1 MNDKKKVNSIW
12 LRILIYS
19 TIINIL
25 FLIFTIIDKSMIA
38 IIIEEFL
45 CLWNLTA
52 LGFFILTF
60 SIQYKRFEI
69 DDNVIEVYAGFSKH
83 YIKVNGEIKDEY
95 VSDFSLTD
103 IKMSYVLNGHTITVT
118 VTPSNYVIVKCD
130 NELIK

>member
-12 LRILIYS
+12 LRILICS

-38 IIIEEFL
+38 IIIEALL
-45 CLWNLTA
+45 CLCNLTA

-95 VSDFSLTD
+95 VSVFSLTD
-103 IKMSYVLNGHTITVT
+103 IKMSYTLNGHTITVT

>member
-1 MNDKKKVNSIW
+1 MNDKKRVNSIW
-12 LRILIYS
+12 LRILICS
-19 TIINIL
+19 TIINII
-25 FLIFTIIDKSMIA
+25 FLVFTIINKSMIA
-38 IIIEEFL
+38 IIIEALL

-118 VTPSNYVIVKCD
+118 VTPSNYVIIKCD

>member
-1 MNDKKKVNSIW
+1 MNDKKRVNSIW
-12 LRILIYS
+12 LRILICS
-19 TIINIL
+19 TIINII
-25 FLIFTIIDKSMIA
+25 FLVFTIINKSMIA
-38 IIIEEFL
+38 IIIEALL

-60 SIQYKRFEI
+60 SIQYKKFEI
-69 DDNVIEVYAGFSKH
+69 EDNVIEVYAGFSKH

-95 VSDFSLTD
+95 ISDFSLTD
-103 IKMSYVLNGHTITVT
+103 IKMSYVMNGHTITVT

>member
-1 MNDKKKVNSIW
+1 MNDKKKVISIW
-12 LRILIYS
+12 LRILICS

-25 FLIFTIIDKSMIA
+25 FLIFTKINKRMIA
-38 IIIEEFL
+38 IIIEAIL

-69 DDNVIEVYAGFSKH
+69 DDNVIEVYEGFSKH

>member
-1 MNDKKKVNSIW
+1 MNDKKKVISIW
-12 LRILIYS
+12 LRILICS

-25 FLIFTIIDKSMIA
+25 FLIFTIINKSMIA
-38 IIIEEFL
+38 IIIEAFL

-60 SIQYKRFEI
+60 SIQYKRFDI

>member
-1 MNDKKKVNSIW
+1 
-12 LRILIYS
+12 
-19 TIINIL
+19 
-25 FLIFTIIDKSMIA
+25 MIA
-38 IIIEEFL
+38 IIIEAFL

>member
-1 MNDKKKVNSIW
+1 MNDKKKVISIW
-12 LRILIYS
+12 LRILICS

-25 FLIFTIIDKSMIA
+25 FLIFTIINKSMIA
-38 IIIEEFL
+38 IIIEALL

>member
-12 LRILIYS
+12 LRILICS
-19 TIINIL
+19 TIINII
-25 FLIFTIIDKSMIA
+25 FLVFTIINKSMIA
-38 IIIEEFL
+38 IIIEALL

-60 SIQYKRFEI
+60 SIQYKKFEI
-69 DDNVIEVYAGFSKH
+69 EDNVIEVYAGFSKH

-95 VSDFSLTD
+95 ISDFSLTD
-103 IKMSYVLNGHTITVT
+103 IKMSYVMNGHTITVT

>member
-12 LRILIYS
+12 LRILIYA
-19 TIINIL
+19 TIINVL
-25 FLIFTIIDKSMIA
+25 FLIFTIINKSMIA
-38 IIIEEFL
+38 IIIETLL

-60 SIQYKRFEI
+60 SIQYKKFEI
-69 DDNVIEVYAGFSKH
+69 EDNVIEVYAGFNKH